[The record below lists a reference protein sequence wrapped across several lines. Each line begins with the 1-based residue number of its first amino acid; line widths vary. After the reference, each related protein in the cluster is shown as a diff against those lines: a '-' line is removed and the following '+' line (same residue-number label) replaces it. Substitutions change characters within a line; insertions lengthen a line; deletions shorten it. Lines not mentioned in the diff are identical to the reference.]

1 MNLDQLTKALFPA
14 ETVDEFISKAINREL
29 VARAEMTFLEAGA
42 LYRKAERSIRYLALV
57 ETYWFNTP
65 VGDISPA
72 AVRQAAIELLPN
84 AAGATRNRQVI
95 TPTIAVINHAAEF
108 NRCKPLSVRRFPVIR
123 KRPEP
128 VDWPWVEKFMA
139 EASPNLGALA
149 CFMFLTGAR
158 ISEALALTWSDVNL
172 ARSTA
177 RIFMTKT
184 KRERTA
190 HLPEALIQAL
200 QRIEPEDLVFRYAS
214 RHSAKDA
221 WRKAV
226 DRAGIARRSYHAC
239 RHGFATSLIHAG
251 VDPITVAELGG
262 WATPDLVFETYGHA
276 RADRTLPD
284 VLVGHPGL
292 PVF

>member
-1 MNLDQLTKALFPA
+1 MNLEQLSSALFPA

-29 VARAEMTFLEAGA
+29 AARAELTFIEAAA
-42 LYRKAERSIRYLALV
+42 LYRKAERSTRYLSLV

-72 AVRQAAIELLPN
+72 AVRQAAIELLPD
-84 AAGATRNRQVI
+84 AVGATRNRQVI

-123 KRPEP
+123 KRPVP
-128 VDWPWVEKFMA
+128 VDWPWIQAFMA
-139 EASPNLGALA
+139 EASPHLGALA

-158 ISEALALTWSDVNL
+158 ISEALALTWNDINL
-172 ARSTA
+172 ANSTA
-177 RIFMTKT
+177 RIFMTKVQ
-184 KRERTA
+184 RERVS
-190 HLPEALIQAL
+190 HLPEALISAL
-200 QRIEPEDLVFRYAS
+200 QLIEPEDYVFKYAT

-221 WRKAV
+221 WRKCI
-226 DRAGIARRSYHAC
+226 DQAGIAHRSYHAC
-239 RHGFATSLIHAG
+239 RHGFATSLLHAG
-251 VDPITVAELGG
+251 IDPITVAELGG

-276 RADRTLPD
+276 RSDRTLPD

-292 PVF
+292 PRF